1 MQTNVWFC
9 TIHVYWTTYLKGHLG
24 SKVSGSFT
32 PVIYEHLPIK
42 NCKCFKDKPDLII
55 ARNYCMIFS
64 NKIYPF

>member
-9 TIHVYWTTYLKGHLG
+9 TIHVYWTKYLKGHLG

-42 NCKCFKDKPDLII
+42 NGIVL
-55 ARNYCMIFS
+55 R
-64 NKIYPF
+64 